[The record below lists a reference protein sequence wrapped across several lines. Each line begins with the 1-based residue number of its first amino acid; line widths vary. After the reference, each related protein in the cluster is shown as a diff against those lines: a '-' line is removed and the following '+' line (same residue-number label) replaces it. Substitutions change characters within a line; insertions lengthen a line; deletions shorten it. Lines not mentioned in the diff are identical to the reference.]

1 MAYFEWADDME
12 IDRGP
17 IDQDHRLLVEQVNAL
32 HTATSQGVGQEVVAE
47 LLEALER
54 DTIEH
59 IRREEHFMHSVGYPE
74 TEGHRKGHQR
84 FVDELRVLRQRQ
96 AQGHVTVAAQLSQ
109 LLRDWLSVHIR
120 RNDKDVKVFL
130 QRRERERDEAVL
142 RGG

>member
-32 HTATSQGVGQEVVAE
+32 HTATSRGEGQAIVAE

-54 DTIEH
+54 DTVEH
-59 IRREEHFMHSVGYPE
+59 IEREESFLHRVGYPE
-74 TEGHRKGHQR
+74 SQGHRLGHQR
-84 FVDELRVLRQRQ
+84 FIDELRVLRQRQ

-120 RNDKDVKVFL
+120 RNDKDVQLFL
-130 QRRERERDEAVL
+130 RRRERERDEAAL